1 MLTLARFVDE
11 DDFAYL
17 FAEPPNAVAE
27 QTASGDFPYS
37 DGLNENSSPSSSRQ
51 TIVEQD
57 WSRVENL
64 FPVQVVDNDNRLA
77 TRAIP
82 SKGRF
87 GISTPDN
94 ASQLLTMNNA
104 LGPEATNSQ
113 APPNRRRRR
122 MKDRSAPFLI
132 SLTSNQS
139 CPRAETQRQ

>member
-1 MLTLARFVDE
+1 MLTIARFVDE

-37 DGLNENSSPSSSRQ
+37 DGFNENSSPSSSRR

-64 FPVQVVDNDNRLA
+64 FSVQVVDNDNHLVMH
-77 TRAIP
+77 AIP

-87 GISTPDN
+87 GISAPDN
-94 ASQLLTMNNA
+94 ASQLLTMNNPPG
-104 LGPEATNSQ
+104 LEAIDSP
-113 APPNRRRRR
+113 APAQWRRRRV
-122 MKDRSAPFLI
+122 KGSARFL
-132 SLTSNQS
+132 S
-139 CPRAETQRQ
+139 R